1 MTPNGKLRCDSVPKS
16 AHCVTVGG
24 RSWIFITGRLLL
36 KNVDDFGRG
45 AKAVKLFF
53 CIFRF
58 RLHFKLLE
66 DAF

>member
-36 KNVDDFGRG
+36 KNVDDFGRE
-45 AKAVKLFF
+45 AKAVK
-53 CIFRF
+53 
-58 RLHFKLLE
+58 
-66 DAF
+66 